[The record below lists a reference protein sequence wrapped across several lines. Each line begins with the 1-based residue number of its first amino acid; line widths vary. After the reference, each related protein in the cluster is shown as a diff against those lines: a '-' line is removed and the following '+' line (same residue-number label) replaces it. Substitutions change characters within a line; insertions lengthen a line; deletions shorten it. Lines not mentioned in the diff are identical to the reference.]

1 MLIIVVMHSPVGL
14 QISVHLVMLL
24 TSYTIQVRIAGLG
37 SVVDS
42 MVPMTHSVMLTKND
56 VVIVSPMVVS
66 SVMMVKTVIP
76 MMVVMIFVK

>member
-1 MLIIVVMHSPVGL
+1 MMLIIVVMHSPVGL

-42 MVPMTHSVMLTKND
+42 MVLMLLSVMLMRRD
-56 VVIVSPMVVS
+56 VVIP
-66 SVMMVKTVIP
+66 
-76 MMVVMIFVK
+76 